1 MPSLTETSRP
11 RSSDILTIGGNRVV
25 PNVYTKPNT
34 STCGA
39 VGLPKNN
46 TTGLTNTVY
55 LNDKGEVQL
64 NVTPSDMVIS
74 ASQWRYDPIHF
85 SDILDI
91 QGAKEIPPSSQ
102 TQWNDDRGCKSKAVL
117 VDGKVLEVRLDEED
131 RVLGLTINGKF
142 AAMTKEDSKIIVDAF
157 DGGDNPFRYEFSLR
171 SESENGEIGMFEKA
185 ENSYAALGKLLGMK
199 GKFYTK
205 ETLLSSLEA
214 MVADESAELQ
224 NILSGKLREA
234 GLGNV
239 NKKITFS
246 EDKKGNIVIEGN
258 LNAKQKKK
266 LAKLVNDD
274 PKLVERIK
282 TQKARMELAEELQH
296 SRIDFSDKKF
306 DTARTHLLN
315 VFLKENDLTIEEAMH
330 GGTAKYQELQEDFPE
345 LDEEVLAY
353 VGRQY
358 APKPTEIALLS
369 KSESTHALLAMKRG
383 ELSEA
388 TDTDD
393 EPDFNQWMSEI
404 RRGIQEQIIDKYN
417 AMFEEEPEKQIDS
430 FDIKIDSDGGL
441 FQIINVKTASDD
453 PHINAFAEGMVNG
466 WRINNNTIDD
476 VGALGNLI
484 YQVEAFTAAVFE
496 AHDDEHGDVKEFK
509 HELITSNGSFEIFS
523 PEADKAALKEM
534 EGLTKDV
541 GTALGNFFG
550 KTMGIK
556 NPFEIK
562 FGVDGLLS
570 MTGMSALTKEESQVV
585 QKALGDV
592 NRYLLSGEDTTGKM
606 PPELIGI
613 ADKLLELKDAQDK
626 IHDKSLLPEKGIRFS
641 I

>member
-214 MVADESAELQ
+214 MPQLELQ
-224 NILSGKLREA
+224 
-234 GLGNV
+234 
-239 NKKITFS
+239 
-246 EDKKGNIVIEGN
+246 
-258 LNAKQKKK
+258 
-266 LAKLVNDD
+266 
-274 PKLVERIK
+274 
-282 TQKARMELAEELQH
+282 
-296 SRIDFSDKKF
+296 
-306 DTARTHLLN
+306 
-315 VFLKENDLTIEEAMH
+315 
-330 GGTAKYQELQEDFPE
+330 
-345 LDEEVLAY
+345 
-353 VGRQY
+353 
-358 APKPTEIALLS
+358 
-369 KSESTHALLAMKRG
+369 
-383 ELSEA
+383 
-388 TDTDD
+388 
-393 EPDFNQWMSEI
+393 
-404 RRGIQEQIIDKYN
+404 
-417 AMFEEEPEKQIDS
+417 
-430 FDIKIDSDGGL
+430 
-441 FQIINVKTASDD
+441 
-453 PHINAFAEGMVNG
+453 
-466 WRINNNTIDD
+466 
-476 VGALGNLI
+476 
-484 YQVEAFTAAVFE
+484 
-496 AHDDEHGDVKEFK
+496 
-509 HELITSNGSFEIFS
+509 
-523 PEADKAALKEM
+523 
-534 EGLTKDV
+534 
-541 GTALGNFFG
+541 
-550 KTMGIK
+550 
-556 NPFEIK
+556 
-562 FGVDGLLS
+562 
-570 MTGMSALTKEESQVV
+570 
-585 QKALGDV
+585 
-592 NRYLLSGEDTTGKM
+592 
-606 PPELIGI
+606 
-613 ADKLLELKDAQDK
+613 LEL
-626 IHDKSLLPEKGIRFS
+626 
-641 I
+641 